1 MKIIFCNFTATGNED
16 AINYL
21 RRNGEDFARLHL
33 SFHHAKGKRKTI
45 LTKYH
50 QGEEEWSKKMIAL
63 KPSSRLTI
71 FILMPFIYLTHLMNI
86 LRLRFLLADRY
97 DVYIGQNYFCA
108 FGGIILKWLGLVK
121 KSVYWVGDYFP
132 IPPHGIYHY
141 LSKIFLIL
149 DKFCLKHA
157 DEVWFMT
164 PRLVVVRQKD
174 GVLPPKTEKDSYKI
188 VTTGIDA
195 KNLTLVDIKEVDFK
209 SAVSLGV
216 LSKDQGIDKV
226 IEITPRILEKIPDF
240 KFKIIG
246 SGAYE
251 EDLKALVKKLN
262 LEKQIIFYGFLE
274 KETEVR
280 QIIAKS
286 GVAMSFYRP
295 DKYGFTQFADSGKIK
310 VYLSCGTPVVSTSVP
325 YISEEVE
332 GYRAGLVV
340 DYDEEKLFEAV
351 TRLLSDIEFNLN
363 CRKNAL
369 ELAKTY
375 DTEKVMSE
383 ALKSI

>member
-1 MKIIFCNFTATGNED
+1 MKIIYCNFTATGNED
-16 AINYL
+16 AIDYL
-21 RRNGEDFARLHL
+21 RRNSEDFARLHL

-50 QGEEEWSKKMIAL
+50 QGKEEWSKKMMAI
-63 KPSSRLTI
+63 KPSSKIAVFGL
-71 FILMPFIYLTHLMNI
+71 LPLIYLIHLINI
-86 LRLRFLLADRY
+86 SRLRFLLKEHY

-108 FGGIILKWLGLVK
+108 FGGIILKWLGLTK
-121 KSVYWVGDYFP
+121 KTVYWVGDYFP
-132 IPPHGIYHY
+132 IPPHGIYEY
-141 LSKIFLIL
+141 LTRIFLIL
-149 DKFCLKHA
+149 DKFCLKHS

-164 PRLVVVRQKD
+164 PRLIDARQRD
-174 GVLPPKTEKDSYKI
+174 GVLPPKSEKDSYKT

-195 KNLTLVDIKEVDFK
+195 NNLTIVDAKEIDFK

-216 LSKDQGIDKV
+216 LNKDQGIDKIIEV
-226 IEITPRILEKIPDF
+226 IPKILETVPDF
-240 KFKIIG
+240 KLKIIG
-246 SGAYE
+246 SGSFE
-251 EDLKALVKKLN
+251 EELKALTRKINV
-262 LEKQIIFYGFLE
+262 EGHVIFYGFLE

-286 GVAMSFYRP
+286 GLALSFYRP

-325 YISEEVE
+325 YISEEIRS
-332 GYRAGLVV
+332 YNAGLVV
-340 DYDEEKLFEAV
+340 DYDSDRLLEAV
-351 TRLLSDIEFNLN
+351 IKLLSDGEFNLN

-369 ELAKTY
+369 KLAKTY

-383 ALKSI
+383 ALKTI